1 MTGLKPFDFITFD
14 CYGTLID
21 WRSGIVASFS
31 RMARA
36 AAVVVDGERI
46 LREYA
51 RFERQIERQSYR
63 PYRDV
68 LRQASAL
75 VAASLVLPIPPVE
88 SGFLADSLPDWL
100 PFDDTNAA
108 LERLRAAGIGLGILS
123 NVDDDLLVET
133 RKHFTVDFDL
143 IITAQQVRSYKPG
156 EAHFLAA
163 RERIGPAR
171 WLHAGQSY
179 FHDIV
184 PTRAHGIPNAWINR
198 HHEPAGAERAAD
210 REFADMKSFAAAM
223 A

>member
-1 MTGLKPFDFITFD
+1 MEPFDFITFD

-21 WRSGIVASFS
+21 WRSGIEASFS
-31 RMARA
+31 RMARSA
-36 AAVVVDGERI
+36 GVVVDGARI
-46 LREYA
+46 LGEYA

-63 PYRDV
+63 PYREV
-68 LRQASAL
+68 LREASAL
-75 VAASLVLPIPPVE
+75 VAASLVLPIPLAE

-163 RERIGPAR
+163 RRVIEPAR

-179 FHDIV
+179 FHDMI
-184 PTRAHGIPNAWINR
+184 PTRGLGIPNAWINR
-198 HHEPAGAERAAD
+198 HHEQAGAQRAAD
-210 REFADMKSFAAAM
+210 RELTDMKSFAAAM